1 MYLTFRSTGFLSS
14 FVSWCISDNSVI
26 ISGNSSGIITFPC
39 RGFRHLSYG
48 IGAVYFAAAAK
59 NPAGI
64 VSDNSS
70 HIAIPGSSFFLCH
83 SYGHY
88 RSFIH
93 PVRNLQGK
101 VSIFLRLRNFSGLE
115 LFQMTMVKL
124 FISYWQGSIASG
136 NPSHT
141 GISDYMSLTASF
153 FSIFL
158 TTGQRAFVISGN
170 SAHILISENVSFF
183 RLSLFFFRGTS
194 PYNSSIV
201 ISGNSSDIH
210 PI

>member
-1 MYLTFRSTGFLSS
+1 MYLTFRSTGFLSC

-26 ISGNSSGIITFPC
+26 ISGDASGIITFPC

-48 IGAVYFAAAAK
+48 IGAVHFTAAAK

-64 VSDNSS
+64 VSDNSA

-88 RSFIH
+88 HSFIH
-93 PVRNLQGK
+93 PVGNLQGK

-124 FISYWQGSIASG
+124 FISYRQGGIASG

-153 FSIFL
+153 FAIFL
-158 TTGQRAFVISGN
+158 TTGQRAFVISDD
-170 SAHILISENVSFF
+170 SSHILISENVSFF